1 MSVRRLAFE
10 NLTGGYINPGM
21 KDVAGFVVIIVVRK
35 SGERLT
41 LEQRRHADRNW
52 GRVIP
57 DEHATPLERFGLV
70 FGLVWIVLGIVWL
83 LRSL

>member
-1 MSVRRLAFE
+1 M
-10 NLTGGYINPGM
+10 NQPGRA
-21 KDVAGFVVIIVVRK
+21 VLVILGGFVIIAIRK
-35 SGERLT
+35 SFARQN

-57 DEHATPLERFGLV
+57 ESHATPLERFGLV
-70 FGLVWIVLGIVWL
+70 FGLVWIVLGILWL